1 VILRYKYQRQLWF
14 EPFLTRCLLRRA
26 VPELA
31 RLKPSLVVP
40 VPLHPVKE
48 REREFNQATRLAAP
62 LAAALGIPLNVR
74 LLQRVSYTVTQ
85 TRLSRAG
92 RAQNMHGVFAVRP
105 GVRLSGQVV
114 VLVDDVFTTGA
125 TTNAC
130 AKVLRAA
137 GAAEV
142 WVWTVARGI

>member
-1 VILRYKYQRQLWF
+1 V
-14 EPFLTRCLLRRA
+14 
-26 VPELA
+26 
-31 RLKPSLVVP
+31 VVP

-48 REREFNQATRLAAP
+48 REREFNQASRLAAP
-62 LAAALGIPLNVR
+62 LAAALKIPLNVR
-74 LLQRVSYTVTQ
+74 LLRRVSFTMTQ
-85 TRLSRAG
+85 TRLSRAD
-92 RAQNMHGVFAVRP
+92 RAKNMHGVFAAAP
-105 GVRLSGQVV
+105 GARLAGQVV

-130 AKVLRAA
+130 ARVLRRA